1 MKKQFSFIAMLLLFL
16 MSSCSTLRTAPETIK
31 EITEKIE
38 SKNFTIGVN
47 YANPLRMRPVYL
59 TSEYEIRIKNDSAF
73 AYLPYYGVAH
83 VAPFDSNEGGIKF
96 AEPVIDYTIKSNK
109 KLNGWDIR
117 FKVKSKATQFD
128 VLLSIADNGNSTI
141 TVNSYDRDMISFNGE
156 IKK

>member
-1 MKKQFSFIAMLLLFL
+1 MKKQFSYIATFLLFF

-31 EITEKIE
+31 VITEKIE
-38 SKNFTIGVN
+38 SKNFTVGVN

-83 VAPFDSNEGGIKF
+83 VAQFESNEGGIKF
-96 AEPVIDYTIKSNK
+96 AEPMIDYTMKSNK